1 MGLLAALMKD
11 GGLTVSK
18 VEEHCYSNAESS
30 RNAVVREVHEDWVKG
45 GVDHPHSQHQK
56 KAKHVQVDVAVSEGV
71 REGGRGGGDEGDC
84 LTRNFSIAT
93 AKQHVS

>member
-56 KAKHVQVDVAVSEGV
+56 KAKHVQVDVAVSEGG
-71 REGGRGGGDEGDC
+71 REKR
-84 LTRNFSIAT
+84 RR
-93 AKQHVS
+93 